1 MLDPKAFYRAL
12 DALLARIRLQSDGQS
27 YLPDILGAIES
38 SFGGLLHI
46 SSGRLYEQFDD
57 GFRRIAGTRGEDRIE
72 HDSPIVEAID
82 EHGSY
87 IFDRA
92 EFAEETSNGVVVPV
106 AFAVWRT
113 STRRWLFMYDL
124 LEGWTH
130 EETSFAIN
138 AVRFALNNRLQA
150 EAVKNDME
158 QAAEI
163 QRSLLPSSAP
173 SFPGF
178 EFAARSVSAESVGGD
193 FFDFIDLGP
202 DVVGVSIGDASGHGL
217 PAALLVRDVMTGLR
231 MGMEAQLKMLHTMKK
246 LNRVVHRS
254 SWSSRFMSVFYGE
267 IERNGNVLYANAGHV
282 SPILFSGGNVSEL
295 EPTGTVFGPLPE
307 IPLERNFV
315 RMAPGDV
322 LLLLSD
328 GLVERFSPSDE
339 MFGTE
344 KMVEL
349 VSAHLDEPASRI
361 LDVVFEETGKFGGN
375 AAWADDATA
384 VVVKRLRPAPKP
396 AR

>member
-12 DALLARIRLQSDGQS
+12 DALLARIRLQSDGQRF
-27 YLPDILGAIES
+27 LPDILGAFEV
-38 SFGGLLHI
+38 SFGGPLRFTA
-46 SSGRLYEQFDD
+46 GRLYEQFDD
-57 GFRRIAGTRGEDRIE
+57 GFHKIAGERGALHIG
-72 HDSPIVEAID
+72 HDDPIVQAID

-92 EFAEETSNGVVVPV
+92 EFVETTEDGIVVPA

-113 STRRWLFMYDL
+113 STRRWLFVYDL

-130 EETSFAIN
+130 EEISFTIN
-138 AVRFALNNRLQA
+138 SVRFALNNRLQG

-163 QRSLLPSSAP
+163 QRSLLPSSTP
-173 SFPGF
+173 SFRGF
-178 EFAARSVSAESVGGD
+178 EFAARSIPAESVGGD
-193 FFDFIDLGP
+193 FFDFIDLGS
-202 DVVGVSIGDASGHGL
+202 DVVGISIGDASGHGL

-231 MGMEAQLKMLHTMKK
+231 MGMEAQLKMLHTMKR

-254 SWSSRFMSVFYGE
+254 SWSSRFLSVFYGE
-267 IERNGNVLYANAGHV
+267 FEQNGNVLYANAGHV
-282 SPILFSGGNVSEL
+282 SPILFSGTRVVEL

-322 LLLLSD
+322 MLLLTD
-328 GLVERFSPSDE
+328 GLPERFSPADE

-344 KMVEL
+344 RIVAFVKTL
-349 VSAHLDEPASRI
+349 LNEPASVI
-361 LDVVFEETGKFGGN
+361 LDRLFDETGRFGGN

-384 VVVKRLRPAPKP
+384 VVVKRLHPAPKA